1 MRIVALQHD
10 DEAPLGTIGSALAAR
25 GAHAEVYRQHQLPVD
40 LDGVD
45 ALVVLGAVE
54 SVLDQGDD
62 GWYRRE
68 QALLRAADA
77 RSVPILGVC
86 FGAQALADT
95 FGGAV
100 QRLDRPEVGWTTIR
114 TGRPDVVPE
123 GPWLN
128 FHTDA
133 VVPPPG
139 AEIIAV
145 SDACVQA
152 FRLGPHLAVQFHP
165 EVTAAQVSHWCGWLR
180 TSVDAAGADADAVV
194 AESRTR
200 ETAAIA
206 RCATLVDAFLDGKHA

>member
-1 MRIVALQHD
+1 M
-10 DEAPLGTIGSALAAR
+10 
-25 GAHAEVYRQHQLPVD
+25 D

-62 GWYRRE
+62 GWYAAE
-68 QALLRAADA
+68 QALLRRADA
-77 RSVPILGVC
+77 LGVPILGVC
-86 FGAQALADT
+86 FGAQALADA

-100 QRLDRPEVGWTTIR
+100 YRLARPEVGWTPVR
-114 TGRPDVVPE
+114 TGRPDVAPE

-152 FRLGPHLAVQFHP
+152 FRLGGHLAVQFHP
-165 EVTAAQVSHWCGWLR
+165 EVTAAQVTHWCGWLR
-180 TSVDAAGADADAVV
+180 SSVDAAGADADALV

-200 ETAAIA
+200 EAAAIA
-206 RCATLVDAFLDGKHA
+206 RCHALVDAFLDGKHA

>member
-25 GAHAEVYRQHQLPVD
+25 GADVDVFRRHQLPVD

-62 GWYRRE
+62 GWYAAE
-68 QALLRAADA
+68 QQLLRAADRA
-77 RSVPILGVC
+77 GVPILGVC
-86 FGAQALADT
+86 FGAQALADA
-95 FGGAV
+95 FGGV
-100 QRLDRPEVGWTTIR
+100 VYRLARPEVGWTPVR
-114 TGRPDVVPE
+114 TSRPDVVPE

-133 VVPPPG
+133 VLPPPG
-139 AEIIAV
+139 SEIIAV

-165 EVTAAQVSHWCGWLR
+165 EVTAAQVAHWCGWLR

-206 RCATLVDAFLDGKHA
+206 RCAALVDAFLDGKHA